1 MSRPLYK
8 IPPRSVDTPFGVYDN
23 LPPGPAEPLP
33 ERSRNVRRVGH
44 SDMNGW
50 GDTMTLQVRDGVLYS
65 AHSGTDGHDGLTI
78 LDVKDPTK
86 PKVVRQTADKTGIAR
101 SHKIALVENVFYTNM
116 EKLPGAG
123 MEDPELIGGLRIFD
137 VEDPRNP
144 KFVNYVEVEGRGIH
158 RPIYDRARKLLYC
171 SAFKDGCRGKVMQN
185 YDVSD
190 PFGPELLSEAWI
202 EGQNEAAGET
212 PSWDFD
218 YVGWGCWLH
227 EANPFGNYAT
237 CGFWNGGIAMFD
249 MTDPCEPGFMWR
261 HNPHETHGWP
271 GSYHTFL
278 VPPGSEFAIATTEC
292 CSIDCGH
299 PPAFVTFY
307 DIRNVHHPLPISTFH
322 PYEIDPLTMHP
333 LDQSWCDTGLKYGAH
348 NVWLDMKKDDFMYI
362 AWHNAGLR
370 IVDCSNPFSPKEVG
384 YYIPPGNS
392 HRTVPQS
399 NDVVVDPSTGL
410 IYLGDRWGLGI
421 DILEFTG

>member
-1 MSRPLYK
+1 MPKPEYRL
-8 IPPRSVDTPFGVYDN
+8 PPRALDTMVPYDQEPSI
-23 LPPGPAEPLP
+23 LTGPVAEDKK
-33 ERSRNVRRVGH
+33 NVRVVGH
-44 SDMNGW
+44 SDLNGW
-50 GDTMTLQVRDGVLYS
+50 GDTFQIQVRDGLAYV
-65 AHSGTDGHDGLTI
+65 AASGANGHNGLTI
-78 LDVKDPTK
+78 LDVSNPSK
-86 PKVVRQTADKTGIAR
+86 PKVVNQISDPPGAR
-101 SHKIALVENVFYTNM
+101 THKILLVGDVLYTNS
-116 EKLPGAG
+116 EKRP
-123 MEDPELIGGLRIFD
+123 ESDDPELIGGMRMFD
-137 VEDPRNP
+137 LSDPANP
-144 KFVNYVEVEGRGIH
+144 RLINYIETEGRGIH
-158 RPIYDRARKLLYC
+158 RPIHDRNRDLLYC
-171 SAFKDGCRGKVMQN
+171 SGFKDGCRGKVLWT
-185 YDVSD
+185 YDVKNPSA
-190 PFGPELLSEAWI
+190 PELLSQCWI

-307 DIRNVHHPLPISTFH
+307 DMRNVHHPLPISTFH

-421 DILEFTG
+421 DILEFTD